1 MKHQCNLIKV
11 LNIGIACF
19 WFLATLSVMVGLSS
33 NPAEA
38 QPFLYVTNPDSATVS
53 VIDTNPSSPHY
64 NKVVSTITGP
74 GVVKVPGRPHPLN
87 GMSSPFFIAIT
98 PDGTRGYVSNIWSN
112 TVSVIDTDPA
122 STDFNMVVSTI
133 ETPRYP
139 QVIAI
144 TPDGTRAY
152 VTSSGTSVLVID
164 TDPSSTDFNKVV
176 SKITGLGMTP
186 LIIAFTPDGTRAYV
200 TSSGTSVFVIDTDPS
215 STDFNKVV
223 SKIEVGRASVFVAI
237 TPDGTRAYLTNKW
250 DGTVSVIDT
259 DPNSTDF
266 NKVVSIIDAGP
277 KPFGINITPDGT
289 RAYVTFFYCTYTL
302 TRECRSGVRV
312 IDTETDT
319 WIDTIEDLGLFANII
334 AFTPD
339 GARAYLAPYKS
350 PVRVIDTSDNSVVD
364 TIKMDRGPF
373 GPYGPYW
380 AAIAPS
386 VAKNKEAEVSLRVSC
401 RKGANCTRGNS
412 SAH

>member
-1 MKHQCNLIKV
+1 
-11 LNIGIACF
+11 
-19 WFLATLSVMVGLSS
+19 
-33 NPAEA
+33 
-38 QPFLYVTNPDSATVS
+38 VTNPDSATVS

-87 GMSSPFFIAIT
+87 GMSSPFFISIT
-98 PDGTRGYVSNIWSN
+98 PDGTRAYVSNIFKRMGVSD
-112 TVSVIDTDPA
+112 TISVIDTDPA
-122 STDFNMVVSTI
+122 STDFNKVVSTI
-133 ETPRYP
+133 TGLGVTPY
-139 QVIAI
+139 ITAF

-176 SKITGLGMTP
+176 STITGLGMTP

-200 TSSGTSVFVIDTDPS
+200 TGSGNSSVLVIDTDPS

-223 SKIEVGRASVFVAI
+223 STIEVGRVSVFVAI
-237 TPDGTRAYLTNKW
+237 TPDGTRAYVTNQS

-259 DPNSTDF
+259 DPSSTDF

-302 TRECRSGVRV
+302 TRECRNGVRV

-319 WIDTIEDLGLFANII
+319 VIDTIEDLGMFAYII

-339 GARAYLAPYKS
+339 GTRAYLAPYKS

-386 VAKNKEAEVSLRVSC
+386 VAKNRADEVSLRVSC

>member
-1 MKHQCNLIKV
+1 MRRQSKLIDV
-11 LNIGIACF
+11 LHMGIAFF
-19 WFLATLSVMVGLSS
+19 WFLATFLVGIGLSS

-38 QPFLYVTNPDSATVS
+38 QPFFYVTNPLSATVS

-74 GVVKVPGRPHPLN
+74 GVVKVPGPPHTLN

-98 PDGTRGYVSNIWSN
+98 PDGTRGYVSNIWSDTISVIDTDPASTDFN
-112 TVSVIDTDPA
+112 KVVSTIETPVHPQFIAITPDGTRAYVTIEESDTVSVIDTDPA
-122 STDFNMVVSTI
+122 STDFNKVVST
-133 ETPRYP
+133 
-139 QVIAI
+139 
-144 TPDGTRAY
+144 
-152 VTSSGTSVLVID
+152 
-164 TDPSSTDFNKVV
+164 
-176 SKITGLGMTP
+176 ITGLGMTP
-186 LIIAFTPDGTRAYV
+186 LIIAFTPNGTRAYV
-200 TSSGTSVFVIDTDPS
+200 TSYGNGSVLVIDTDPS
-215 STDFNKVV
+215 SPDFNKVV
-223 SKIEVGRASVFVAI
+223 STIEVGGGPVIVAI
-237 TPDGTRAYLTNKW
+237 TPDGTRAYVTNMW

-319 WIDTIEDLGLFANII
+319 VIDTIEDLGLFASII
-334 AFTPD
+334 AITPD
-339 GARAYLAPYKS
+339 GTRAYLAPYKS

-364 TIKMDRGPF
+364 NIKMDRGPH

-386 VAKNKEAEVSLRVSC
+386 VDTDSYSAAFETRR
-401 RKGANCTRGNS
+401 RKTPWQ
-412 SAH
+412 

>member
-1 MKHQCNLIKV
+1 M
-11 LNIGIACF
+11 GIAFF
-19 WFLATLSVMVGLSS
+19 WFLATFLVGIGLSS

-38 QPFLYVTNPDSATVS
+38 QPFLYVTNSRSATVS

-74 GVVKVPGRPHPLN
+74 GVVKVPGPPHTLN

-98 PDGTRGYVSNIWSN
+98 PDGTRGYVSNISSD
-112 TVSVIDTDPA
+112 TISVIDTDPA
-122 STDFNMVVSTI
+122 STDFNKVVSTI
-133 ETPRYP
+133 ETPVYP

-152 VTSSGTSVLVID
+152 VTIAASDTISVID
-164 TDPSSTDFNKVV
+164 TDPNSTDFNKVV
-176 SKITGLGMTP
+176 STITRLGMLP
-186 LIIAFTPDGTRAYV
+186 LVIAFTPNGTRAYV
-200 TSSGTSVFVIDTDPS
+200 TSDGTSVLVIDTDPS

-319 WIDTIEDLGLFANII
+319 VIDTIEDLGMLAYII

-339 GARAYLAPYKS
+339 GTRAYLAPYKS
-350 PVRVIDTSDNSVVD
+350 PVKVIDTSDNSVVD

-386 VAKNKEAEVSLRVSC
+386 VATDSYFAAFETRR
-401 RKGANCTRGNS
+401 RKTPWR
-412 SAH
+412 